1 LEFPFVAGE
10 TNEPAEPVKSTV
22 DVGEL
27 SSVKRIALSL
37 FVLAA
42 MSNLTMA
49 QERVWSLDA
58 SGEDAF
64 LVYGVPESDDV
75 GVSVWCK
82 IGTPKTSLFFPVTWT
97 SFKDEEVIPIEVV
110 LGEASFKLS
119 GKATTSEGSSIEAK
133 IPEGTAFFDAMK
145 AADRIKLNVGTHKSV
160 YPLADAQIDGL
171 LKLCQQ
177 TVQAE

>member
-1 LEFPFVAGE
+1 
-10 TNEPAEPVKSTV
+10 
-22 DVGEL
+22 
-27 SSVKRIALSL
+27 VKRFVLSL
-37 FVLAA
+37 FMFGALSCNAV
-42 MSNLTMA
+42 A

-97 SFKDEEVIPIEVV
+97 TFKDEETIPVEVT
-110 LGEASFKLS
+110 LGETIFKLT
-119 GKATTSEGSSIEAK
+119 GNITAGETLNGSSIEAD
-133 IPEGTAFFDAMK
+133 IPQGKAFFDAMK
-145 AADRIKLNVGTHKSV
+145 TTDRIKIMVGTHKSV
-160 YPLADAQIDGL
+160 YPLADAQIEGL

-177 TVQAE
+177 TLPVE